1 MHDPR
6 NIVENTL
13 VPHTAF
19 QEASRRVE
27 QCFAYAQGSL
37 EPICLALVGE
47 SRTGKSR
54 TLEECC
60 YSHPTFR
67 NAQGL
72 TVPILRVTTPS
83 KPTVKGL
90 ASLLLDALSDP
101 KFDSGTEIA
110 KTRRLVKL
118 MCETSTKMVVIDE
131 FQHFVDKGSRKVQHH
146 VADWLK
152 TLVDDCK
159 VSLVVVGLPN
169 CRAVLEQNEQLS
181 GRFLSP
187 VLMPRFD
194 WRRDEDRDE
203 FIAILRSLQ
212 DALGTLF
219 QMPCLTSTEMAFRCF
234 CGSGGLMGYLTK
246 FLRQMVWNALDANTN
261 VITLEDMLLAHE
273 QSVWSTDGLQDLP
286 NPFSREFTLEM
297 ESIHLLDKVSH
308 MGVPV
313 EPPPQ
318 SRRRSRSAEK
328 TESTVMPAN
337 LKG

>member
-1 MHDPR
+1 MHKTR

-19 QEASRRVE
+19 QEACGRVE
-27 QCFAYAQGSL
+27 QCFQYAQGSQ

-54 TLEECC
+54 TLEEC
-60 YSHPTFR
+60 YYKHPR
-67 NAQGL
+67 VRDAQGL
-72 TVPILRVTTPS
+72 SVPILRVTTPS

-90 ASLLLDALSDP
+90 ASLMLDDLGDP
-101 KFDSGTEIA
+101 KFDSGTECA
-110 KTRRLVKL
+110 RTRRLIKL
-118 MCETSTKMVVIDE
+118 MRETGTRMVVIDE

-194 WRRDEDRDE
+194 WRRDEDREE
-203 FIAILRSLQ
+203 FIAILHSLQ
-212 DALGTLF
+212 ASLETIF
-219 QMPCLTSTEMAFRCF
+219 EMPCLTSQEMAFRCY

-246 FLRQMVWNALDANTN
+246 FLRQMVWNALDAQTY
-261 VITLEDMLLAHE
+261 VITLEDMLRAHE
-273 QSVWSTDGLQDLP
+273 QAVWSSDGLQEFP
-286 NPFSREFTLEM
+286 NPFSREFTIEM
-297 ESIHLLDKVSH
+297 DSGHLLDKVSH
-308 MGVPV
+308 MGLPV

-318 SRRRSRSAEK
+318 PRRRTRRPEK
-328 TESTVMPAN
+328 TESSVLPAN
-337 LKG
+337 PKG